1 MSALFVARTAGCHIF
16 TESRQVSLRKDWLLN
31 NGAQRSASG
40 LANDLRHVQSGG
52 PRNDDDGCQ
61 VAGETWWEEWEFCGG
76 LRVTNF
82 NAYLIASKRWF
93 VQLLSN

>member
-40 LANDLRHVQSGG
+40 LANDLRHVQGG
-52 PRNDDDGCQ
+52 EPRYDDDGCQ
-61 VAGETWWEEWEFCGG
+61 VAGEAWGEEWEF
-76 LRVTNF
+76 
-82 NAYLIASKRWF
+82 
-93 VQLLSN
+93 